1 MILTSQDQLKN
12 LDNVGA
18 VLVYPSKITTSGLI
32 QSALSNDL
40 VVNCIV
46 DEDPDNAFVGKSL
59 SALGY
64 PTGCYIVIN
73 YQSKKDVKDIT
84 GAFSNNLQLG
94 YRAAI
99 IINKSDYT
107 QDDFKV
113 FSQYGIIVIDH
124 NDVKNHILTV
134 PEFLTSRSLAMI
146 RDYTNVDISNV
157 GPGAFVGV
165 GKDTSG
171 LGGGRSFGYSTNGQD
186 FYAVITP
193 KGLVFRQIDALR
205 MWRLLKPQQAAQI
218 GEFFN
223 NKVAKEIEAQNESLK
238 SAVATATS
246 AVNAA
251 NQAVNDSKVNS
262 DAINAMKSATS
273 SAKSDADTAM
283 QQASSAV
290 SAISDRV
297 AQVEKSIKDSDSA
310 NKSDVTEV
318 RKNISEVQQTIS
330 DVSKNLSTVS
340 ANLDTYAKSAAEQG
354 HDITSLKNQQGK
366 LEADMASVSGNVAQ
380 LTATTDK
387 LQANIKDNSGNVASL
402 QETASQTAASIQN
415 AQSQVASV
423 IATANNLQAVISDQ
437 NKQIT
442 SIQQTA
448 SAASVSASDAKS
460 NAVQAQL
467 TASAATVLAGDAK
480 ADALSVSATA
490 SEAKLTATNASSQ
503 AMQANATAS
512 GVAVDLKSVEGNV
525 KANSDKA
532 DSTAQQLSAV
542 SQKVTTNEANISAT
556 QKQIEAKADQVTVD
570 NLNKTVSSQAGEIQ
584 ANANGLL
591 LKADKTV
598 TDSLNK
604 SFQEQQAQQK
614 VLADQIVSKVSS
626 ADVEKLVDGKGFATK
641 DLVESS
647 ITQAS
652 GKINETITNLQGNL
666 QNITADLTG
675 LQSTVKDKADQS
687 QITQLTNV
695 VQSKVSSKDYQ
706 TTISQLTND
715 INAKVAKG
723 DLISQINME
732 AGQTLIQSKKLF
744 LDADSVVFSG
754 KAFIPDA
761 AIANLSLDKLT
772 TGHIT
777 IPLTDKF
784 GNEIELG
791 REGIEIS
798 SLYSTAEKKEP
809 SSSSTDSSGS
819 SASSNSSNQAN
830 AAQVAPLMASFA
842 AIANQP
848 DNNGN
853 SSDNGK
859 IPDQPDNP
867 DHPDTYTK
875 SASYRMRI
883 TADGLRMI
891 QRVHYKND
899 RDGKESDRDFT
910 ELQMAPV
917 NVLGEEDGT
926 EPTGLAFITGIDDND
941 YTAGNQPAS
950 FLALG
955 NGKNTTNNRT
965 MHNLDVIYS
974 STAKSGYPAG
984 LNVHS
989 HFHILPPG
997 ADHSIQAVW
1006 VSWSNWDGGEKYPAL
1021 VQDGSNWGGIAFPKS
1036 GRVTL
1041 FDAYGRYY
1049 TPDRNTGIGPYN
1061 NYGG

>member
-12 LDNVGA
+12 LDNIGA
-18 VLVYPSKITTSGLI
+18 VLIYPSKMTTNGLI
-32 QSALSNDL
+32 QIATKNDL

-46 DEDPDNAFVGKSL
+46 DEDPDNTFIGQSL
-59 SALGY
+59 SQLGY
-64 PTGCYIVIN
+64 PSGCYIAIN
-73 YQSKKDVKDIT
+73 YQNKKTAKEIT
-84 GAFSNNLQLG
+84 DAFSSNLQLG

-205 MWRLLKPQQAAQI
+205 MWRLLKPQQAEQI
-218 GEFFN
+218 GDFFN

-238 SAVATATS
+238 SAVANASS
-246 AVNAA
+246 AASAA
-251 NQAVNDSKVNS
+251 SQAVANSKVNS

-273 SAKSDADTAM
+273 SVKSDADVAM

-290 SAISDRV
+290 SAISDRI
-297 AQVEKSIKDSDSA
+297 AHVEKSIKDNDSV
-310 NKSDVTEV
+310 NKSAVAEV
-318 RKNISEVQQTIS
+318 KKNISDAQQTIS
-330 DVSKNLSTVS
+330 GVSKNLSTVS
-340 ANLDTYAKSAAEQG
+340 ANLDTYAKSAVEQG
-354 HDITSLKNQQGK
+354 HDITALKNQQGK

-387 LQANIKDNSGNVASL
+387 LQANIKDNSGNIASL
-402 QETASQTAASIQN
+402 QETASQTAVSIQN

-423 IATANNLQAVISDQ
+423 IATAGQLQSLITDQ

-442 SIQQTA
+442 SIKQTA

-467 TASAATVLAGDAK
+467 TASAATVVAGNAS
-480 ADALSVSATA
+480 AQALSLSATA

-512 GVAVDLKSVEGNV
+512 GVAVDLKSVKGNV

-570 NLNKTVSSQAGEIQ
+570 NLNNTVSSQAGEIQ

-604 SFQEQQAQQK
+604 SVQKQQAQQK
-614 VLADQIVSKVSS
+614 VLADQITSKVSS
-626 ADVEKLVDGKGFATK
+626 ADVEKMVDGKGFATK

-675 LQSTVKDKADQS
+675 LQSTVRDKADQS

-695 VQSKVSSKDYQ
+695 VQSKVSSEDYQ

-798 SLYSTAEKKEP
+798 SLYSTVDRKET
-809 SSSSTDSSGS
+809 SDSSQSG
-819 SASSNSSNQAN
+819 NTTVQAN
-830 AAQVAPLMASFA
+830 PLMTSFA

-848 DNNGN
+848 DDSGGSSSNGN
-853 SSDNGK
+853 

-875 SASYRMRI
+875 SASYRMRL

-910 ELQMAPV
+910 ELQVSPV
-917 NVLGEEDGT
+917 DVVGT
-926 EPTGLAFITGIDDND
+926 ETTDGANGLAFVTGVDDND
-941 YTAGNQPAS
+941 YTTGNQPAS

-955 NGKNTTNNRT
+955 NGKKTNEKGTTF
-965 MHNLDVIYS
+965 HNLDVIYS
-974 STAKSGYPAG
+974 ATSRSGYPAG
-984 LNVHS
+984 MNVNTHL
-989 HFHILPPG
+989 HILPPG

-1041 FDAYGRYY
+1041 FDANGRYY

>member
-99 IINKSDYT
+99 IVNKSDYT
-107 QDDFKV
+107 QDDFKA

-205 MWRLLKPQQAAQI
+205 MWRLLKPQQTAQI
-218 GEFFN
+218 GDFFN

-238 SAVATATS
+238 SAVSNASEAVKRADS
-246 AVNAA
+246 AVA
-251 NQAVNDSKVNS
+251 NSKVNS
-262 DAINAMKSATS
+262 DAIKAMQSAASEAKSDAQNATNIANAMKSSVTDQLKNLDSTSKELDNARSEMTQYAKTAQDQGKDIADLKKSTAEITADVANTKGDVAELKINASATAVMAS
-273 SAKSDADTAM
+273 NNKSDITQLQVTASNASIDLQNAKSDIASVNATADKINA
-283 QQASSAV
+283 
-290 SAISDRV
+290 
-297 AQVEKSIKDSDSA
+297 SIKDQDGRISTVEQTAKGIQATIGNQQNDINTIKQDA
-310 NKSDVTEV
+310 TGMKETIINNQKQLTEINTSV
-318 RKNISEVQQTIS
+318 
-330 DVSKNLSTVS
+330 DGLSTKV
-340 ANLDTYAKSAAEQG
+340 AGAV
-354 HDITSLKNQQGK
+354 GK
-366 LEADMASVSGNVAQ
+366 D
-380 LTATTDK
+380 
-387 LQANIKDNSGNVASL
+387 
-402 QETASQTAASIQN
+402 
-415 AQSQVASV
+415 
-423 IATANNLQAVISDQ
+423 
-437 NKQIT
+437 
-442 SIQQTA
+442 
-448 SAASVSASDAKS
+448 
-460 NAVQAQL
+460 
-467 TASAATVLAGDAK
+467 
-480 ADALSVSATA
+480 
-490 SEAKLTATNASSQ
+490 
-503 AMQANATAS
+503 
-512 GVAVDLKSVEGNV
+512 
-525 KANSDKA
+525 
-532 DSTAQQLSAV
+532 
-542 SQKVTTNEANISAT
+542 
-556 QKQIEAKADQVTVD
+556 
-570 NLNKTVSSQAGEIQ
+570 
-584 ANANGLL
+584 
-591 LKADKTV
+591 
-598 TDSLNK
+598 
-604 SFQEQQAQQK
+604 F
-614 VLADQIVSKVSS
+614 
-626 ADVEKLVDGKGFATK
+626 
-641 DLVESS
+641 VESS
-647 ITQAS
+647 IKQAND
-652 GKINETITNLQGNL
+652 KINESITSINGNI
-666 QNITADLTG
+666 QNITADLNG
-675 LQSTVKDKADQS
+675 VQATVKNKADVS
-687 QITQLTNV
+687 QITQLTNLI
-695 VQSKVSSKDYQ
+695 STKVNQDDYKSAI
-706 TTISQLTND
+706 TQLGDD
-715 INAKVAKG
+715 INARVQKG
-723 DLISQINME
+723 DLISQLNLE
-732 AGQTLIQSKKLF
+732 AGQTLIESKKLF

-798 SLYSTAEKKEP
+798 SLYSSIDRKEP
-809 SSSSTDSSGS
+809 DSSANSTDS
-819 SASSNSSNQAN
+819 SASSNQTDNNAVQA
-830 AAQVAPLMASFA
+830 ASLMTSFA

-848 DNNGN
+848 DDSGGSSSNGN
-853 SSDNGK
+853 

-867 DHPDTYTK
+867 DHPDTYTT
-875 SASYRMRI
+875 SASYRMRL

-899 RDGKESDRDFT
+899 RDGKENDRDFT
-910 ELQMAPV
+910 ELQVSPV
-917 NVLGEEDGT
+917 NAVGAETTDGAN
-926 EPTGLAFITGIDDND
+926 GLAFVTGVDDND
-941 YTAGNQPAS
+941 YTTGNQPAS

-955 NGKNTTNNRT
+955 NGKKTNEKGTTL
-965 MHNLDVIYS
+965 HHLDVIYS
-974 STAKSGYPAG
+974 ATSRSGYPAG
-984 LNVHS
+984 MNVNTHL
-989 HFHILPPG
+989 HILPPG

-1021 VQDGSNWGGIAFPKS
+1021 VQDGSNWGGVAFPKS

-1041 FDAYGRYY
+1041 FDANGRYY

>member
-107 QDDFKV
+107 QDELKDLQ
-113 FSQYGIIVIDH
+113 QYGIVVIDH
-124 NDVKNHILTV
+124 KDIKDSLLNV
-134 PEFLTSRSLAMI
+134 PNFLKTRSVAMM
-146 RDYTNVDISNV
+146 RDYTNVDISGV

-186 FYAVITP
+186 FYSVITP

-205 MWRLLKPQQAAQI
+205 MWRLLKPQQAEQI
-218 GEFFN
+218 GDFFN
-223 NKVAKEIEAQNESLK
+223 NKVSKEIEAQNESLK
-238 SAVATATS
+238 SAVANASS
-246 AVNAA
+246 AASAA
-251 NQAVNDSKVNS
+251 SQAVANSKVNS
-262 DAINAMKSATS
+262 DAINAMRSATS

-297 AQVEKSIKDSDSA
+297 VQVEKSIKDSDSA
-310 NKSDVTEV
+310 NKSDVAEV
-318 RKNISEVQQTIS
+318 RKNISDAQQTIS
-330 DVSKNLSTVS
+330 DVSKSLLSVS

-387 LQANIKDNSGNVASL
+387 LQANIKDNSGNIASL
-402 QETASQTAASIQN
+402 QETASQTAVSIQN

-423 IATANNLQAVISDQ
+423 IATAGQLQSLITDQ

-460 NAVQAQL
+460 DAVQAQL
-467 TASAATVLAGDAK
+467 TASAASLVAGNARTE
-480 ADALSVSATA
+480 ALSVSATA
-490 SEAKLTATNASSQ
+490 SDAKLTATNANSQ

-512 GVAVDLKSVEGNV
+512 SVSVDLKGI
-525 KANSDKA
+525 KSDAKKIS
-532 DSTAQQLSAV
+532 DR
-542 SQKVTTNEANISAT
+542 VTTNETNIVAT
-556 QKQIEAKADQVTVD
+556 QKGLQAKADQATVD

-591 LKADKTV
+591 LKADKTI
-598 TDSLNK
+598 TDALNK

-614 VLADQIVSKVSS
+614 ILADQITSKVSS
-626 ADVEKLVDGKGFATK
+626 ADVEKMVDGKGFVTK

-687 QITQLTNV
+687 QITQLTNI

-723 DLISQINME
+723 DLISQINIE

-761 AIANLSLDKLT
+761 AIAHLSLDKLT
-772 TGHIT
+772 AGHIT
-777 IPLTDKF
+777 VPIADKY
-784 GNEIELG
+784 GNQIELG
-791 REGIEIS
+791 NDGINIIS
-798 SLYSTAEKKEP
+798 GLVVDDSANSG
-809 SSSSTDSSGS
+809 SDSSDTTTVSNAELANLAAAPATALNTALFTISDQPDNNTGTISNQPDNPNPSS
-819 SASSNSSNQAN
+819 SASSSAGSVSSGSDSESFQKIGYGVKLTANGLKMYQHRQYNVKSKNQQKSEDFTLLDVNPIKSPA
-830 AAQVAPLMASFA
+830 
-842 AIANQP
+842 
-848 DNNGN
+848 
-853 SSDNGK
+853 SSDSK
-859 IPDQPDNP
+859 KLP
-867 DHPDTYTK
+867 
-875 SASYRMRI
+875 
-883 TADGLRMI
+883 
-891 QRVHYKND
+891 
-899 RDGKESDRDFT
+899 E
-910 ELQMAPV
+910 
-917 NVLGEEDGT
+917 
-926 EPTGLAFITGIDDND
+926 GLAFMIQTQKYSSVLGPETPHN
-941 YTAGNQPAS
+941 

-955 NGKNTTNNRT
+955 RKYYNDANDYTGTDFYDVVYSADGGNGYNVGLHVNTSLYTKP
-965 MHNLDVIYS
+965 Y
-974 STAKSGYPAG
+974 
-984 LNVHS
+984 
-989 HFHILPPG
+989 G
-997 ADHSIQAVW
+997 ADHGIRTAW
-1006 VSWSNWDGGEKYPAL
+1006 VSWSNWDEGQKYPAI
-1021 VQDGSNWGGIAFPKS
+1021 VNDTANWGGIAFPSS
-1036 GRVTL
+1036 GKATI
-1041 FDAYGRYY
+1041 FDASGHAFWPTQSYGS
-1049 TPDRNTGIGPYN
+1049 YN
-1061 NYGG
+1061 GYGG

>member
-99 IINKSDYT
+99 IVNKSDYT
-107 QDDFKV
+107 QDDFKA

-205 MWRLLKPQQAAQI
+205 MWRLLKPQQTAQI
-218 GEFFN
+218 GDFFN

-238 SAVATATS
+238 SAVSNASEAVKRADS
-246 AVNAA
+246 AVA
-251 NQAVNDSKVNS
+251 NSKVNS
-262 DAINAMKSATS
+262 DAIKAMQSAASEAKSDAQNATNIANAMKSSVTDQLKNLDSTSKELDNARSEMTQYAKAAQDQGKDIADLKKSTAEITADVANTKGDVAELKINASATAVMAS
-273 SAKSDADTAM
+273 NNKSDITQLQVTASNASIDLQNAKSDIASVNATADK
-283 QQASSAV
+283 
-290 SAISDRV
+290 IND
-297 AQVEKSIKDSDSA
+297 SIKDQDGRISTVEQTAKGIQATIGNQQNDINTIKQEA
-310 NKSDVTEV
+310 TGMKETIINNQKQLTEINTSV
-318 RKNISEVQQTIS
+318 
-330 DVSKNLSTVS
+330 DGLSTKV
-340 ANLDTYAKSAAEQG
+340 AGAV
-354 HDITSLKNQQGK
+354 GK
-366 LEADMASVSGNVAQ
+366 D
-380 LTATTDK
+380 
-387 LQANIKDNSGNVASL
+387 
-402 QETASQTAASIQN
+402 
-415 AQSQVASV
+415 
-423 IATANNLQAVISDQ
+423 
-437 NKQIT
+437 
-442 SIQQTA
+442 
-448 SAASVSASDAKS
+448 
-460 NAVQAQL
+460 
-467 TASAATVLAGDAK
+467 
-480 ADALSVSATA
+480 
-490 SEAKLTATNASSQ
+490 
-503 AMQANATAS
+503 
-512 GVAVDLKSVEGNV
+512 
-525 KANSDKA
+525 
-532 DSTAQQLSAV
+532 
-542 SQKVTTNEANISAT
+542 
-556 QKQIEAKADQVTVD
+556 
-570 NLNKTVSSQAGEIQ
+570 
-584 ANANGLL
+584 
-591 LKADKTV
+591 
-598 TDSLNK
+598 
-604 SFQEQQAQQK
+604 F
-614 VLADQIVSKVSS
+614 
-626 ADVEKLVDGKGFATK
+626 
-641 DLVESS
+641 VESS
-647 ITQAS
+647 IKQAND
-652 GKINETITNLQGNL
+652 KINESITSINGNI
-666 QNITADLTG
+666 QNITADLNG
-675 LQSTVKDKADQS
+675 VQATVKNKADVS
-687 QITQLTNV
+687 QITQLTNLI
-695 VQSKVSSKDYQ
+695 STKVNQDDYKSAI
-706 TTISQLTND
+706 TQLGDD
-715 INAKVAKG
+715 INARVQKG
-723 DLISQINME
+723 DLISQINLE
-732 AGQTLIQSKKLF
+732 AGQTLIESKKLF

-798 SLYSTAEKKEP
+798 SLYSSIDRKEP
-809 SSSSTDSSGS
+809 DSSANSTDS
-819 SASSNSSNQAN
+819 SASSNQTDNNAVQA
-830 AAQVAPLMASFA
+830 ASLMTSFA

-848 DNNGN
+848 DDSGGSSSNGN
-853 SSDNGK
+853 

-867 DHPDTYTK
+867 DHPDTYTT
-875 SASYRMRI
+875 SASYRMRL

-899 RDGKESDRDFT
+899 RDGKENDRDFT
-910 ELQMAPV
+910 ELQVSPV
-917 NVLGEEDGT
+917 NAVGAETTDGAN
-926 EPTGLAFITGIDDND
+926 GLAFVTGVDDND
-941 YTAGNQPAS
+941 YTTGNQPAS

-955 NGKNTTNNRT
+955 NGKKTNEKGTTL
-965 MHNLDVIYS
+965 HHLDVIYS
-974 STAKSGYPAG
+974 ATSRSGYPAG
-984 LNVHS
+984 MNVNTHL
-989 HFHILPPG
+989 HILPPG

-1021 VQDGSNWGGIAFPKS
+1021 VQDGSNWGGVAFPKS

-1041 FDAYGRYY
+1041 FDANGRYY